1 MRELALASGFA
12 AYRRLLFWAF
22 GLAVALLFIWFVWR
36 VLLLA
41 FADVLLATILSAF
54 IEWVQERTGLGRGRA
69 CAVVIVVLT
78 AVVAGSIW
86 ALAPQVI
93 AQTAE
98 FTKVLP
104 QSVERA
110 REALDQY
117 DWGRYL
123 SSALGKAL
131 DRMNLASKVE
141 AVASSLF
148 EAIAAL
154 AVVFVVG
161 FFVALEPGTYERGAL
176 EIFPQNQRAK
186 AAKIFSEVGYTM
198 RWWLLGQLVPMV
210 VLGIGTM
217 IGLWL
222 LGIPLAF
229 TLGLLTAIMLFVPYV
244 GSVLSA
250 IPALLIALLQGPMK
264 MVWVVVLYCAV
275 HGLEGY
281 VITPLSQRRATRLPP
296 ALTILAQLL
305 MWEVAGLLGVAL
317 ATPLTAAV
325 IVAVKL
331 LYLHEEPEH

>member
-1 MRELALASGFA
+1 MIERVPAASFA
-12 AYRRLLFWAF
+12 AFRRLLFWAF
-22 GLAVALLFIWFVWR
+22 GLAVALLFVWFVWK

-41 FADVLLATILSAF
+41 FAGMLLATILSAF
-54 IEWVQERTGLGRGRA
+54 TEWVQERSGLSRGRA
-69 CAVVIVVLT
+69 YAIVIVVLT
-78 AVVAGSIW
+78 ALTAGSIW
-86 ALAPQVI
+86 ALAPRVI

-98 FTKVLP
+98 ITNVLP

-117 DWGRYL
+117 EWGRYL

-131 DRMNLASKVE
+131 DRMNLANRVE
-141 AVASSLF
+141 AIASSLF
-148 EAIAAL
+148 EAVAAL
-154 AVVFVVG
+154 IVVFVVG

-176 EIFPQNQRAK
+176 EIFPQSQRAK
-186 AAKIFSEVGYTM
+186 AAKIFIEVGHTM
-198 RWWLLGQLVPMV
+198 RWWVLGQLVPMA

-244 GSVLSA
+244 GSVLAA

-281 VITPLSQRRATRLPP
+281 VITPLSQRRAIRLPP

-305 MWEVAGLLGVAL
+305 MWELAGLLGVAL
-317 ATPLTAAV
+317 ATPLTAAIIVV
-325 IVAVKL
+325 IKL